1 MSKEQIIKD
10 ISDYIK
16 KNEGFPKEWY
26 VGISQDA
33 RKRLFEDHWVDEM
46 KHLWVYRKADT
57 NKKAREI
64 EDYFLNK
71 VGTDGG
77 PGGGDT
83 SAKTVYVYKK
93 NSHTNP

>member
-1 MSKEQIIKD
+1 MNKD
-10 ISDYIK
+10 QLIREISDYLK
-16 KNEGFPKEWY
+16 QSGGNPREWY

-33 RKRLFEDHWVDEM
+33 RKRLFQDHSVDE
-46 KHLWVYRKADT
+46 KKDSWIYRTADS
-57 NKKAREI
+57 NKEARES

-83 SAKTVYVYKK
+83 SSTMVYAYKK